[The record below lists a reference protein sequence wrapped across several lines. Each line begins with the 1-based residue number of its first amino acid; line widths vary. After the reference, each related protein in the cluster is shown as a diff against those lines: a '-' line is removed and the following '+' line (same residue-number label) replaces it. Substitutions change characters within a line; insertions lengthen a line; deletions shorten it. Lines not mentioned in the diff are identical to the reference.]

1 MKRVIENELIR
12 FLLVGGFNTLIGY
25 GVFFIL
31 FACFQL
37 TPYISN
43 AFGYIVA
50 LIVAF
55 GLSKKFV
62 FRSTYQKGMVTKFI
76 VAFLIAFG
84 FNQFVLLLT
93 IEYTPLIPEI
103 AQILAMVS
111 YTLIFYLLNKYFV
124 FSR

>member
-1 MKRVIENELIR
+1 MKRVIENELVR
-12 FLLVGGFNTLIGY
+12 FILVGAFNTLIGY
-25 GVFFIL
+25 GVFYIL
-31 FACFQL
+31 FTYFQL

-43 AFGYIVA
+43 AFGYIAA

-55 GLSKKFV
+55 GLSKQFV

-76 VAFLIAFG
+76 VAFLISFAL
-84 FNQFVLLLT
+84 NQFVLLLM
-93 IEYTPLIPEI
+93 IEYSQLAPEI
-103 AQILAMVS
+103 AQILAMAS